1 MIELKD
7 LKEVDGLYYVGHIV
21 DVDGDGW
28 VTKSELIYYIN
39 TMKQIT
45 KNTILKQGDKTY
57 QPVEVDGII
66 YWVDEYVVCR
76 TGELYLTSIQR
87 RIIPK
92 SEGVIQAG
100 DKIIAQSQPKLEG
113 IPVISLDSYVEK
125 LADLKGFYDSTEDNK
140 GNYTTKAFIEGYK
153 SNPNQYTQKDI
164 EKFYKHVKTHTF
176 AEAMEQ
182 INSISL
188 IEVDEQ
194 FNIISY
200 E

>member
-113 IPVISLDSYVEK
+113 IPVI
-125 LADLKGFYDSTEDNK
+125 DLKTNL
-140 GNYTTKAFIEGYK
+140 NYYNI
-153 SNPNQYTQKDI
+153 NQYTQKDI
-164 EKFYKHVKTHTF
+164 EKAFECGRNFQLTGEGSLKETF
-176 AEAMEQ
+176 EY
-182 INSISL
+182 INSISI
-188 IEVDEQ
+188 IEVDSQ
-194 FNIISY
+194 FQILSY

>member
-1 MIELKD
+1 
-7 LKEVDGLYYVGHIV
+7 
-21 DVDGDGW
+21 
-28 VTKSELIYYIN
+28 
-39 TMKQIT
+39 MKQIT

-66 YWVDEYVVCR
+66 YWVDKEENHWIGAFNINDKDVV
-76 TGELYLTSIQR
+76 
-87 RIIPK
+87 
-92 SEGVIQAG
+92 V
-100 DKIIAQSQPKLEG
+100 QSQPKLEG
-113 IPVISLDSYVEK
+113 IPVI
-125 LADLKGFYDSTEDNK
+125 DLKTNL
-140 GNYTTKAFIEGYK
+140 NYYNI
-153 SNPNQYTQKDI
+153 NQYTQKDI